1 MPMMYGFGPQRRQM
15 LDAELQRLVDEMPQ
29 LGMTSMILV
38 GPFARGDVGPRTVLD
53 LVVVQETDEPVHRR
67 ADFWTTHLRPRI
79 GINFYVY
86 TRDEFDNPMRPD
98 RILHDAAN
106 NGERVYG

>member
-1 MPMMYGFGPQRRQM
+1 MPMMYGFGAQRKQI
-15 LDAELQRLVDEMPQ
+15 LEAELGRLVDEMPQ
-29 LGMTSMILV
+29 LGMVSMILV
-38 GPFARGDVGPRTVLD
+38 GPFVRGEVGPETVLD

-79 GINFYVY
+79 GMNFFVY
-86 TRDEFDNPMRPD
+86 TPDEFENPVGGDSM
-98 RILHDAAN
+98 IHEAAN